1 MASLLFLVGMAIA
14 VLLGAVWLYER
25 RRDVD
30 GYYGR
35 EYEGPAIADL
45 TSWFG
50 GDRR

>member
-1 MASLLFLVGMAIA
+1 MAALLFLVGMAIA

-35 EYEGPAIADL
+35 QYERLATSDL
-45 TSWFG
+45 MSWFG

>member
-14 VLLGAVWLYER
+14 VLHGAVWLSER

-30 GYYGR
+30 SYYGR
-35 EYEGPAIADL
+35 EDEWPAIADL

>member
-25 RRDVD
+25 WRDVD
-30 GYYGR
+30 SYHER
-35 EYEGPAIADL
+35 EYEWPAATDL